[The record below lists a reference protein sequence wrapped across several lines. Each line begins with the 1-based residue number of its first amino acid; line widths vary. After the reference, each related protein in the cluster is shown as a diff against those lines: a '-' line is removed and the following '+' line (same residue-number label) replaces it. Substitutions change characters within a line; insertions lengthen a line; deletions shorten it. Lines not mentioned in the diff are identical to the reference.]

1 MTSRG
6 ATVLALVVLVITV
19 GLAAGC
25 GADAPGP
32 AAATGVAW
40 ADGDRIRLASGAER
54 RVDGEVLWFAETT
67 AGVAYLPATQGG
79 STDGG
84 DPLGS
89 PLLLDDGRG
98 DPLELAAD
106 ASAPVAS
113 PDGRWLAWNELDT
126 EQRQVRL
133 DLVLYDVTTGE
144 RSRPFPPDTG
154 LRATRLTDTVAYVT
168 TFDEVLVLDLA
179 TGASRPAR
187 GAARDVLDVAALS
200 SPDGRWRTD
209 VRGEAA
215 GVVSADG
222 DPVELDLPGPEL
234 LRPRW
239 IDDDTVVGVV
249 PDVPTEELA
258 TGETTGADLVACD
271 VPAGTCG
278 VVPGT
283 RDRTILLPDTEE
295 PTQVSASGPS
305 GYED

>member
-1 MTSRG
+1 MTTRG
-6 ATVLALVVLVITV
+6 AGAALALVVLA
-19 GLAAGC
+19 GLATGC
-25 GADAPGP
+25 GDDAPGP
-32 AAATGVAW
+32 AEATGVAW
-40 ADGDRIRLASGAER
+40 ASGDRIRLASGAER
-54 RVDGEVLWFAETT
+54 QVDGEVVWFAETT
-67 AGVAYLPATQGG
+67 QGIAYLPATEGG

-98 DPLELAAD
+98 EPVELAAD
-106 ASAPVAS
+106 ASGPVAS
-113 PDGRWLAWNELDT
+113 PDGRWLAWNELNT
-126 EQRQVRL
+126 ERRQVRL
-133 DLVLYDVTTGE
+133 DLVLYDVTSGE
-144 RSRPFPPDTG
+144 RSMPFPPDTG
-154 LRATRLTDTVAYVT
+154 LRATRLTDALAYVT

-222 DPVELDLPGPEL
+222 DPVGLDLPGPEL
-234 LRPRW
+234 LQPRW
-239 IDDDTVVGVV
+239 IDDDTIVGVV
-249 PDVPTEELA
+249 PDVPTAELA
-258 TGETTGADLVACD
+258 TDETAGADLVACD

-278 VVPGT
+278 VVPGA
-283 RDRTILLPDTEE
+283 RDRTILLADSEE
-295 PTQVSASGPS
+295 PTVVAASGPS